1 MARVRT
7 AKSSCHSMRDLW
19 ASESSC
25 LLKREYPSSQA
36 LILLSRTE
44 NVVVV
49 VVVVVVFV
57 TGGMTGGVLAGVK
70 ETAAIVGD
78 GCAAS
83 VAIGSFRYDG
93 VCCSICDHW
102 GRCGFGRL
110 EAVGGGIPPLTGG
123 AELADTA
130 LWWLTG
136 ADCVPPSTTGG
147 AAPVNPLAVL
157 AAFVEAGQYLSDQGD
172 GVYLRRLC
180 LLGST

>member
-25 LLKREYPSSQA
+25 LLKREYPSSHA

-49 VVVVVVFV
+49 VVFV
-57 TGGMTGGVLAGVK
+57 AGGMTGGMLAGVK
-70 ETAAIVGD
+70 GTAAIVGD
-78 GCAAS
+78 GRAAS
-83 VAIGSFRYDG
+83 VAVGRFRYDG
-93 VCCSICDHW
+93 ACCSICDHW

-110 EAVGGGIPPLTGG
+110 GAVGGGIPPLTGG

-147 AAPVNPLAVL
+147 AAPVNPLAV
-157 AAFVEAGQYLSDQGD
+157 FS
-172 GVYLRRLC
+172 
-180 LLGST
+180 